1 MDGEAVFWIV
11 ALMFAFFGGF
21 IGYAMGYE
29 KGRQDYR
36 KYILLHFEL
45 SDGGLRAGGNMTIR
59 RCE

>member
-11 ALMFAFFGGF
+11 VLMFAFIGLF

-29 KGRQDYR
+29 KGQQDYR

-45 SDGGLRAGGNMTIR
+45 IR
-59 RCE
+59 RRFEGRREYDDPEV

>member
-1 MDGEAVFWIV
+1 MDGDSVFWIV
-11 ALMFAFFGGF
+11 ALMFAFLCLF

-45 SDGGLRAGGNMTIR
+45 IR
-59 RCE
+59 RRFKGRREYDDPEV

>member
-1 MDGEAVFWIV
+1 MDGEAVFWTV

-29 KGRQDYR
+29 KGQQDYR

-45 SDGGLRAGGNMTIR
+45 IR
-59 RCE
+59 RRFEGRREYDDPEV

>member
-11 ALMFAFFGGF
+11 ALMFAFLGLF

-29 KGRQDYR
+29 KGQQDYR

-45 SDGGLRAGGNMTIR
+45 IR
-59 RCE
+59 RRFAGRREYDDPEV